1 MVTILIALVIAVV
14 VLVVVMAGLI
24 KAVWRVAEP
33 NEALVISGAGA
44 VGGEMSGKGDA
55 ETPSYKI
62 AVGKGAFVIPGL
74 QAVRK
79 LSLNARK
86 ADLAVETVTRQGVP
100 VQVRG
105 IVVYKV
111 GNTPREI
118 ANAASRFLGESEET
132 MASTVNELFSGHLRS
147 ILGGLTMEEII
158 RDRARMAAETRGSSA
173 EEMETLGLK
182 IDSLQIQEVDD
193 PTGYIQNLA
202 APHQAAV
209 ERDARIAAA
218 EANQAAT
225 EKEQAAAAAGAR
237 AIADSEI
244 AQSQV
249 KAQADTARA
258 EAEQAGPLAQA
269 QAQKQVVVEQT
280 EVAKLEAQ
288 RREMELQTETV
299 KPAEAAR
306 DARIASA
313 QAKARET
320 ELEAAANANRV
331 EIEAGANAKKVEIEA
346 TAEAGA
352 TEKIGRAKA
361 GAIEAMGH
369 AEAASTAAKLGA
381 EAEGIEK
388 RAAAL
393 EKNNEAVIAQTLAE
407 KAPELVRAA
416 AESFRGIDN
425 MIVLNG
431 AEGVTGMAGEVMKL
445 GLGVMPLVQQMLANG
460 KDDANGAARERSN
473 AQEKRPTKR
482 D

>member
-1 MVTILIALVIAVV
+1 MITLLIVIAIAAVAVVALVA
-14 VLVVVMAGLI
+14 ALI
-24 KAVWRVAEP
+24 KLTWRVAEP

-44 VGGEMSGKGDA
+44 VGGVLSGQGDA

-62 AVGKGAFVIPGL
+62 AVGKGALVIPGL
-74 QAVRK
+74 QTVRK
-79 LSLNARK
+79 LSLNAKK
-86 ADLAVETVTRQGVP
+86 ADLAVQTVTSQGVP
-100 VQVRG
+100 VSVRG
-105 IVVYKV
+105 VVIYKV

-118 ANAASRFLGESEET
+118 ANAASRFLGEDEQT

-158 RDRARMAAETRGSSA
+158 RDRARMSSETRSSSA

-193 PTGYIQNLA
+193 PSGYIQNLA

-218 EANQAAT
+218 EANRAAT
-225 EKEQAAAAAGAR
+225 EKEQAAAAAGAK

-244 AQSQV
+244 AQSHV
-249 KAQADTARA
+249 KAQADTARSQ
-258 EAEQAGPLAQA
+258 AEQAGPLAQA

-280 EVAKLEAQ
+280 EVAKLQAA

-299 KPAEAAR
+299 KPAEAER
-306 DARIASA
+306 DARIAA
-313 QAKARET
+313 AEAKAREV
-320 ELEAAANANRV
+320 ELDAGAQAKRV
-331 EIEAGANAKKVEIEA
+331 EIEAGANAKKVELEA
-346 TAEAGA
+346 TAQARA
-352 TEKIGRAKA
+352 TEQTGLAKA
-361 GAIEAMGH
+361 SATRATGE
-369 AEAASTAAKLGA
+369 AEAAATAAKLGA

-425 MIVLNG
+425 LTVFNG
-431 AEGVTGMAGEVMKL
+431 AEGMTGMAGEVMKL
-445 GLGVMPLVQQMLANG
+445 GLGVMPLVQQMLKNGNANG
-460 KDDANGAARERSN
+460 EKPKDE
-473 AQEKRPTKR
+473 
-482 D
+482 

>member
-1 MVTILIALVIAVV
+1 VITLLIVIAVAAIAAV
-14 VLVVVMAGLI
+14 ALVAGLI
-24 KAVWRVAEP
+24 KLTWRVAEP

-44 VGGEMSGKGDA
+44 VGGVLSGEGDA
-55 ETPSYKI
+55 DTPSYKI
-62 AVGKGAFVIPGL
+62 AVGKGALVIPGL
-74 QAVRK
+74 QTVRK
-79 LSLNARK
+79 LSLNAKK
-86 ADLAVETVTRQGVP
+86 ADLAVHTVTSQGVP
-100 VQVRG
+100 VSVRG
-105 IVVYKV
+105 VVIYKV

-118 ANAASRFLGESEET
+118 ANAASRFLGEDEQT

-158 RDRARMAAETRGSSA
+158 RDRARMSSETRSSSA

-193 PTGYIQNLA
+193 PSGYIQNLA

-218 EANQAAT
+218 EANRAAT
-225 EKEQAAAAAGAR
+225 EKEQAAAAAGAK

-249 KAQADTARA
+249 KAQADTARSQA
-258 EAEQAGPLAQA
+258 DQAGPLAQA
-269 QAQKQVVVEQT
+269 QAQKEVVVQQT
-280 EVAKLEAQ
+280 EVAKLQAA

-299 KPAEAAR
+299 KPAEAER
-306 DARIASA
+306 DARIAA
-313 QAKARET
+313 AEAKAREV
-320 ELEAAANANRV
+320 ELDAGAQAKRV
-331 EIEAGANAKKVEIEA
+331 EIEAGANAKKVELEA
-346 TAEAGA
+346 TAQARA
-352 TEKIGRAKA
+352 TEQTGLAKA
-361 GAIEAMGH
+361 AATRATGE
-369 AEAASTAAKLGA
+369 AEAAATAAKLGA

-425 MIVLNG
+425 LTVFNG
-431 AEGVTGMAGEVMKL
+431 AEGMTGMAGEVMKL
-445 GLGVMPLVQQMLANG
+445 GLGVMPLVQQMLKTGNANG
-460 KDDANGAARERSN
+460 
-473 AQEKRPTKR
+473 EKAKEA
-482 D
+482 

>member
-1 MVTILIALVIAVV
+1 VITLLIVIAIAAVAAVALVA
-14 VLVVVMAGLI
+14 ALI
-24 KAVWRVAEP
+24 KLTWRVAEP

-44 VGGEMSGKGDA
+44 VGGVLSGEGDA

-62 AVGKGAFVIPGL
+62 AVGKGALVIPGL
-74 QAVRK
+74 QTVRK
-79 LSLNARK
+79 LSLNAKK
-86 ADLAVETVTRQGVP
+86 ADLAVQTVTSQGVP
-100 VQVRG
+100 VSVRG
-105 IVVYKV
+105 VVIYKV

-118 ANAASRFLGESEET
+118 ANAASRFLGEDEQT

-158 RDRARMAAETRGSSA
+158 RDRARMSSETRSSSA

-193 PTGYIQNLA
+193 PSGYIQNLA

-225 EKEQAAAAAGAR
+225 EKEQAAAAAGAK

-244 AQSQV
+244 AQSHV
-249 KAQADTARA
+249 KAQADTARSQ
-258 EAEQAGPLAQA
+258 AEQAGPLAQA

-280 EVAKLEAQ
+280 EVAKLQAA

-299 KPAEAAR
+299 KPAEAER
-306 DARIASA
+306 DARIAA
-313 QAKARET
+313 AEAKAREV
-320 ELEAAANANRV
+320 ELDAGAQAKRV
-331 EIEAGANAKKVEIEA
+331 EIEAGANAKKVELEA
-346 TAEAGA
+346 TAQARA
-352 TEKIGRAKA
+352 TEQTGLAKA
-361 GAIEAMGH
+361 SATRATGE
-369 AEAASTAAKLGA
+369 AEAAATAAKLGA

-425 MIVLNG
+425 LTVFNG
-431 AEGVTGMAGEVMKL
+431 AEGMTGMAGEVMKL
-445 GLGVMPLVQQMLANG
+445 GLGEMPLVQQMLKNGNAN
-460 KDDANGAARERSN
+460 A
-473 AQEKRPTKR
+473 EKRKEE
-482 D
+482 

>member
-1 MVTILIALVIAVV
+1 VITVLIVVIIALVVAVG
-14 VLVVVMAGLI
+14 LVAGLI
-24 KAVWRVAEP
+24 KLTWRVAEP

-44 VGGEMSGKGDA
+44 VGGVLSGQGDA

-62 AVGKGAFVIPGL
+62 AVGKGALVLPGL

-79 LSLNARK
+79 LSLNAKK
-86 ADLAVETVTRQGVP
+86 ADLTVQTVTSQGVP
-100 VQVRG
+100 ISVRG
-105 IVVYKV
+105 VVVYKV

-118 ANAASRFLGESEET
+118 ANAASRFLGEDEQT

-158 RDRARMAAETRGSSA
+158 RDRARLSAETRSSSA

-193 PTGYIQNLA
+193 PSGYIQNLA

-218 EANQAAT
+218 EANRAAT
-225 EKEQAAAAAGAR
+225 EKEQAAAAAAAK
-237 AIADSEI
+237 AIADSEV

-249 KAQADTARA
+249 KAQADTARSQA
-258 EAEQAGPLAQA
+258 DQAGPLAQA

-280 EVAKLEAQ
+280 EVAKLQAA

-306 DARIASA
+306 DARIAA
-313 QAKARET
+313 AEAKAREV
-320 ELEAAANANRV
+320 ELDAGAQAKRV
-331 EIEAGANAKKVEIEA
+331 EIEAGANAKKVELEA
-346 TAEAGA
+346 TAQARA
-352 TEKIGRAKA
+352 TEQTGLAKA
-361 GAIEAMGH
+361 AATRATGE
-369 AEAASTAAKLGA
+369 AEAAATAAKLGA

-425 MIVLNG
+425 LIVLNG
-431 AEGVTGMAGEVMKL
+431 AEGMTGMAAEVMKL
-445 GLGVMPLVQQMLANG
+445 GLGVMPVVQELLKNG
-460 KDDANGAARERSN
+460 NGSVEKPADA
-473 AQEKRPTKR
+473 
-482 D
+482 

>member
-1 MVTILIALVIAVV
+1 VITLLIVIAIAAVAVVALVA
-14 VLVVVMAGLI
+14 ALI
-24 KAVWRVAEP
+24 KLTWRVAEP

-44 VGGEMSGKGDA
+44 VGGVLSGQGDA

-62 AVGKGAFVIPGL
+62 AVGKGALVIPGL
-74 QAVRK
+74 QTVRK
-79 LSLNARK
+79 LSLNAKK
-86 ADLAVETVTRQGVP
+86 ADLAVQTVTSQGVP
-100 VQVRG
+100 VSVRG
-105 IVVYKV
+105 VVIYKV

-118 ANAASRFLGESEET
+118 ANAASRFLGEDEQT

-158 RDRARMAAETRGSSA
+158 RDRARMSSETRSSSA

-193 PTGYIQNLA
+193 PSGYIQNLA

-218 EANQAAT
+218 EANRAAT
-225 EKEQAAAAAGAR
+225 EKEQAAAAAGAK

-244 AQSQV
+244 AQSHV
-249 KAQADTARA
+249 KAQADTARSQ
-258 EAEQAGPLAQA
+258 AEQAGPLAQA

-280 EVAKLEAQ
+280 EVAKLQAA

-299 KPAEAAR
+299 KPAEAER
-306 DARIASA
+306 DARIAA
-313 QAKARET
+313 AEAKAREV
-320 ELEAAANANRV
+320 ELDAGAQAKRV
-331 EIEAGANAKKVEIEA
+331 EIEAGANAKKVELEA
-346 TAEAGA
+346 TAQARA
-352 TEKIGRAKA
+352 TEQTGLAKA
-361 GAIEAMGH
+361 SATRATGE
-369 AEAASTAAKLGA
+369 AEAAATAAKLGA

-425 MIVLNG
+425 LTVFNG
-431 AEGVTGMAGEVMKL
+431 AEGMTGMAGEVMKL
-445 GLGVMPLVQQMLANG
+445 GLGVMPLVQQMLKNGNANG
-460 KDDANGAARERSN
+460 EKPKDE
-473 AQEKRPTKR
+473 
-482 D
+482 

>member
-1 MVTILIALVIAVV
+1 VITVLIVVVIALVVAVG
-14 VLVVVMAGLI
+14 LVAGLI
-24 KAVWRVAEP
+24 KLTWRVAEP

-44 VGGEMSGKGDA
+44 VGGVLSGQGDA

-62 AVGKGAFVIPGL
+62 AVGKGALVLPGL

-79 LSLNARK
+79 LSLNAKK
-86 ADLAVETVTRQGVP
+86 ADLTVQTVTSQGVP
-100 VQVRG
+100 ISVRG
-105 IVVYKV
+105 VVVYKV

-118 ANAASRFLGESEET
+118 ANAASRFLGEDEQT

-158 RDRARMAAETRGSSA
+158 RDRARLSAETRSSSA

-193 PTGYIQNLA
+193 PSGYIQNLA

-218 EANQAAT
+218 EANRAAT
-225 EKEQAAAAAGAR
+225 EKEQAAAAAAAK
-237 AIADSEI
+237 AIADSEV

-249 KAQADTARA
+249 KAQADTARSQA
-258 EAEQAGPLAQA
+258 DQAGPLAQA

-280 EVAKLEAQ
+280 EVAKLQAA

-306 DARIASA
+306 DARIAA
-313 QAKARET
+313 AEAKAREV
-320 ELEAAANANRV
+320 ELDAGAQAKRV
-331 EIEAGANAKKVEIEA
+331 EIEAGANAKKVELEA
-346 TAEAGA
+346 TAQARA
-352 TEKIGRAKA
+352 TEQTGLAKA
-361 GAIEAMGH
+361 AATRATGE
-369 AEAASTAAKLGA
+369 AEAAATAAKLGA

-425 MIVLNG
+425 LIVLNG
-431 AEGVTGMAGEVMKL
+431 AEGMTGMAAEVMKL
-445 GLGVMPLVQQMLANG
+445 GLGVMPVVQELLKNG
-460 KDDANGAARERSN
+460 NGSVEKPADA
-473 AQEKRPTKR
+473 
-482 D
+482 

>member
-1 MVTILIALVIAVV
+1 VITVLIVIVVAIVAAVGLV
-14 VLVVVMAGLI
+14 AGLI
-24 KAVWRVAEP
+24 KLTWRVAEP

-44 VGGEMSGKGDA
+44 VGGVMSGQGDA

-62 AVGKGAFVIPGL
+62 AVGKGALVLPGL
-74 QAVRK
+74 QTVRK
-79 LSLNARK
+79 LSLNAKK
-86 ADLAVETVTRQGVP
+86 ADLTVDSVTSQGVP
-100 VQVRG
+100 VSVRG
-105 IVVYKV
+105 VVVYKV

-158 RDRARMAAETRGSSA
+158 RDRARMSSETRSSSA

-193 PTGYIQNLA
+193 PSGYIQNLA

-225 EKEQAAAAAGAR
+225 EKEQAAAAAAAK
-237 AIADSEI
+237 AIADSEV
-244 AQSQV
+244 AQSHV
-249 KAQADTARA
+249 KAQADTARSQA
-258 EAEQAGPLAQA
+258 DQAGPLAQA

-280 EVAKLEAQ
+280 EVAKLQAA

-306 DARIASA
+306 DARIAGA
-313 QAKARET
+313 EAKAREV
-320 ELEAAANANRV
+320 ELDAIAQAKRV
-331 EIEAGANAKKVEIEA
+331 EIEATANAKKVEVEA
-346 TAEAGA
+346 NAQAHA
-352 TEKIGRAKA
+352 TERTGLASAAATRAT
-361 GAIEAMGH
+361 GE
-369 AEAASTAAKLGA
+369 AEAAATSAKLGA

-425 MIVLNG
+425 LVVLNG
-431 AEGVTGMAGEVMKL
+431 AEGMTGMAGEVMKL
-445 GLGVMPLVQQMLANG
+445 GLGVMPVVQQLLKNGNANG
-460 KDDANGAARERSN
+460 D
-473 AQEKRPTKR
+473 EKPKS

>member
-1 MVTILIALVIAVV
+1 VITLLIGIAVA
-14 VLVVVMAGLI
+14 VLVVVGLVALLI
-24 KAVWRVAEP
+24 KVMWRVAEP

-44 VGGEMSGKGDA
+44 VGGELSGQGDE

-62 AVGKGAFVIPGL
+62 AVGKGALVIPGL
-74 QAVRK
+74 QTVRK

-86 ADLAVETVTRQGVP
+86 ADLAVQTVTSQGVP

-105 IVVYKV
+105 VVVYKV

-118 ANAASRFLGESEET
+118 ANAASRFLGEDMQT

-158 RDRARMAAETRGSSA
+158 RDRARLSSETRASSA

-193 PTGYIQNLA
+193 PSGYIQNLA

-225 EKEQAAAAAGAR
+225 EKEQAAAAAAAR
-237 AIADSEI
+237 AVADSEI

-249 KAQADTARA
+249 KAQADTARSQ
-258 EAEQAGPLAQA
+258 AEQAGPLAQA

-280 EVAKLEAQ
+280 EVAKLQAA

-299 KPAEAAR
+299 KPAEADR
-306 DARIASA
+306 DARIAA
-313 QAKARET
+313 AEAKAREV
-320 ELEAAANANRV
+320 ELD
-331 EIEAGANAKKVEIEA
+331 AGANAKKVEIEA
-346 TAEAGA
+346 AANAKRVEIEATAEARA
-352 TEKIGRAKA
+352 TEATGRAKA
-361 GAIEAMGH
+361 AAIQATGE
-369 AEAASTAAKLGA
+369 AEAAATAAKLGA

-425 MIVLNG
+425 LTVLNG

-445 GLGVMPLVQQMLANG
+445 GLGVMPLVQSVLKNG
-460 KDDANGAARERSN
+460 NGSSPN
-473 AQEKRPTKR
+473 GEKPAE
-482 D
+482 

>member
-1 MVTILIALVIAVV
+1 MLTILAVVAIALVALVV
-14 VLVVVMAGLI
+14 VLTALVKLT
-24 KAVWRVAEP
+24 WRVAEP

-44 VGGEMSGKGDA
+44 VGGELSGQGDA
-55 ETPSYKI
+55 ETPTYKI
-62 AVGKGAFVIPGL
+62 AVGKGALVIPGL
-74 QAVRK
+74 QTVRK

-86 ADLAVETVTRQGVP
+86 ADLAVETVTSQGVP

-105 IVVYKV
+105 VVVYKV

-118 ANAASRFLGESEET
+118 ANAASRFLGEDEQT
-132 MASTVNELFSGHLRS
+132 MASTVHELFSGHLRS

-158 RDRARMAAETRGSSA
+158 RDRARLASETRGSSA

-218 EANQAAT
+218 EANRAAT
-225 EKEQAAAAAGAR
+225 EKEQAAAAAAAR
-237 AIADSEI
+237 AVAESAI

-249 KAQADTARA
+249 KAQSDTARA
-258 EAEQAGPLAQA
+258 EADQAGPLAQA
-269 QAQKQVVVEQT
+269 QAQKEVVVQQT
-280 EVAKLEAQ
+280 EVAKLQAA

-299 KPAEAAR
+299 KPAEAER

-313 QAKARET
+313 EAKARET
-320 ELEAAANANRV
+320 ELEAAANAKKV
-331 EIEAGANAKKVEIEA
+331 EIEAGANAKRVELEA

-352 TEKIGRAKA
+352 TERTGRAKA
-361 GAIEAMGH
+361 AAIQATGE

-416 AESFRGIDN
+416 AESFSGIEHLT
-425 MIVLNG
+425 VLNG
-431 AEGVTGMAGEVMKL
+431 AEGMSDLARETMKL
-445 GLGVMPLVQQMLANG
+445 GLGVMPVVQELLGNGNG
-460 KDDANGAARERSN
+460 KKRQPAEDDV
-473 AQEKRPTKR
+473 TKR
-482 D
+482 

>member
-1 MVTILIALVIAVV
+1 MITLLIVIAIAAVAAIALVA
-14 VLVVVMAGLI
+14 ALI
-24 KAVWRVAEP
+24 KLTWRVAEP

-44 VGGEMSGKGDA
+44 VGGVLSGQGDA

-62 AVGKGAFVIPGL
+62 AVGKGALVIPGL
-74 QAVRK
+74 QTVRK
-79 LSLNARK
+79 LSLNAKK
-86 ADLAVETVTRQGVP
+86 ADLAVQTVTSQGVP
-100 VQVRG
+100 VSVRG
-105 IVVYKV
+105 VVIYKV

-118 ANAASRFLGESEET
+118 ANAASRFLGEDEQT

-158 RDRARMAAETRGSSA
+158 RDRARMSSETRSSSA

-193 PTGYIQNLA
+193 PSGYIQNLA

-218 EANQAAT
+218 EANRAAT
-225 EKEQAAAAAGAR
+225 EKEQAAAAAGAK

-244 AQSQV
+244 AQSHV
-249 KAQADTARA
+249 KAQADTARSQ
-258 EAEQAGPLAQA
+258 AEQAGPLAQA

-280 EVAKLEAQ
+280 EVAKLQAA

-299 KPAEAAR
+299 KPAEAER
-306 DARIASA
+306 DARIAA
-313 QAKARET
+313 AEAKAREV
-320 ELEAAANANRV
+320 ELDAGAQAKRV
-331 EIEAGANAKKVEIEA
+331 EIEAGANAKKVELEA
-346 TAEAGA
+346 TAQARA
-352 TEKIGRAKA
+352 TEQTGLAKA
-361 GAIEAMGH
+361 SATRATGE
-369 AEAASTAAKLGA
+369 AEAAATAAKLGA

-425 MIVLNG
+425 LTVFNG
-431 AEGVTGMAGEVMKL
+431 AEGMTGMAGEVMKL
-445 GLGVMPLVQQMLANG
+445 GLGVMPLVQQMLKNGNANG
-460 KDDANGAARERSN
+460 EKPKDE
-473 AQEKRPTKR
+473 
-482 D
+482 

>member
-1 MVTILIALVIAVV
+1 VITILIVIVVAVV
-14 VLVVVMAGLI
+14 VAVGLVAGLI
-24 KAVWRVAEP
+24 KLTWRVAEP

-44 VGGEMSGKGDA
+44 VGGVMSGQGDA

-62 AVGKGAFVIPGL
+62 AVGKGALVLPGL
-74 QAVRK
+74 QTVRK
-79 LSLNARK
+79 LSLNAKK
-86 ADLAVETVTRQGVP
+86 ADLTVQSVTSQGVP
-100 VQVRG
+100 VSVRG
-105 IVVYKV
+105 VVVYKV

-158 RDRARMAAETRGSSA
+158 RDRARMSSETRSSSA

-193 PTGYIQNLA
+193 PSGYIQNLA

-218 EANQAAT
+218 EANRAAT
-225 EKEQAAAAAGAR
+225 EKEQAAAAAA
-237 AIADSEI
+237 AKAVADSEV
-244 AQSQV
+244 AQSHV
-249 KAQADTARA
+249 KAQADTARSQA
-258 EAEQAGPLAQA
+258 DQAGPLAQA
-269 QAQKQVVVEQT
+269 QAQKQVVIEQT
-280 EVAKLEAQ
+280 EVAKLEAA

-306 DARIASA
+306 DARIAGA
-313 QAKARET
+313 EAKAREV
-320 ELEAAANANRV
+320 ELDAGAQAKRV
-331 EIEAGANAKKVEIEA
+331 EIEATANAKKVELEA
-346 TAEAGA
+346 NAQSHA
-352 TEKIGRAKA
+352 TERTGLAKA
-361 GAIEAMGH
+361 AATRATGE
-369 AEAASTAAKLGA
+369 AEAAATAAKLGA

-425 MIVLNG
+425 LVVLNG
-431 AEGVTGMAGEVMKL
+431 AEGMTGMAGEVMKL
-445 GLGVMPLVQQMLANG
+445 GLGVMPVVQQLLKNG
-460 KDDANGAARERSN
+460 NGN
-473 AQEKRPTKR
+473 GEKPKET
-482 D
+482 

>member
-1 MVTILIALVIAVV
+1 VITVLIVVVVALVAAVG
-14 VLVVVMAGLI
+14 LFAGLI
-24 KAVWRVAEP
+24 KLTWRVAEP

-44 VGGEMSGKGDA
+44 VGGVMSGQGDA

-62 AVGKGAFVIPGL
+62 AVGKGALVLPGL
-74 QAVRK
+74 QTVRK
-79 LSLNARK
+79 LSLNAKK
-86 ADLAVETVTRQGVP
+86 ADLTVQSVTSQGVP
-100 VQVRG
+100 VSVRG
-105 IVVYKV
+105 VVVYKV

-158 RDRARMAAETRGSSA
+158 RDRARMSSETRSSSA

-193 PTGYIQNLA
+193 PSGYIQNLA

-218 EANQAAT
+218 EANRAAT
-225 EKEQAAAAAGAR
+225 EKEQAAAAAA
-237 AIADSEI
+237 AKAVADSEV
-244 AQSQV
+244 AQSHV
-249 KAQADTARA
+249 KAQADTARSQA
-258 EAEQAGPLAQA
+258 DQAGPLAQA

-280 EVAKLEAQ
+280 EVAKLQAA

-306 DARIASA
+306 DARIAGA
-313 QAKARET
+313 EAKAREV
-320 ELEAAANANRV
+320 ELDAVAQ
-331 EIEAGANAKKVEIEA
+331 AKRVEIEA
-346 TAEAGA
+346 TANAKRVEVEANAQAHA
-352 TEKIGRAKA
+352 TERTGLATAAATRAT
-361 GAIEAMGH
+361 GE
-369 AEAASTAAKLGA
+369 AEAAATSAKLGA

-425 MIVLNG
+425 LVVLNG
-431 AEGVTGMAGEVMKL
+431 AEGITGMAGEVMKL
-445 GLGVMPLVQQMLANG
+445 GLGVMPVVQQLLKNG
-460 KDDANGAARERSN
+460 NGNGDGDAKPKS
-473 AQEKRPTKR
+473 

>member
-1 MVTILIALVIAVV
+1 MTTILIVLAAG
-14 VLVVVMAGLI
+14 VLVAVALLFVVI
-24 KAVWRVAEP
+24 KAMWRVAEP
-33 NEALVISGAGA
+33 NEAMVISGAGA
-44 VGGEMSGKGDA
+44 MGGELSGMGDA
-55 ETPSYKI
+55 ETPTYKI
-62 AVGKGAFVIPGL
+62 AVGKGALVIPGL

-86 ADLAVETVTRQGVP
+86 ADLAVATVTSQGVP

-105 IVVYKV
+105 VVVYKV

-118 ANAASRFLGESEET
+118 ANAASRFLGEDDQT
-132 MASTVNELFSGHLRS
+132 MASTVDQVFSGHLRS

-158 RDRARMAAETRGSSA
+158 RDRARLAAETRSSSA

-193 PTGYIQNLA
+193 PSGYIQNLA

-218 EANQAAT
+218 EANRAAT
-225 EKEQAAAAAGAR
+225 EKEQAAAAAA
-237 AIADSEI
+237 AKAVADSEI

-258 EAEQAGPLAQA
+258 QAQQAGPLAQA

-280 EVAKLEAQ
+280 EVAKFEAA

-299 KPAEAAR
+299 KPAEAQR
-306 DARIASA
+306 DARIAA
-313 QAKARET
+313 AEAKARET
-320 ELEAAANANRV
+320 ELEAAATAKKV

-346 TAEAGA
+346 AAQAGA
-352 TEKIGRAKA
+352 TERTGLATAAATRAT
-361 GAIEAMGH
+361 GE
-369 AEAASTAAKLGA
+369 AEAAATLAKLSA
-381 EAEGIEK
+381 EASGIEK

-425 MIVLNG
+425 LTVLNG
-431 AEGVTGMAGEVMKL
+431 AEGMSGMAGEVMKL
-445 GLGVMPLVQQMLANG
+445 GLGVMPLVQQMLGTGNG
-460 KDDANGAARERSN
+460 EREPSSGGTARK
-473 AQEKRPTKR
+473 QKPTT
-482 D
+482 

>member
-1 MVTILIALVIAVV
+1 MITLLIVIAIAAVAAIALVA
-14 VLVVVMAGLI
+14 ALI
-24 KAVWRVAEP
+24 KLTWRVAEP

-44 VGGEMSGKGDA
+44 VGGVLSGQGDA

-62 AVGKGAFVIPGL
+62 AVGKGALVIPGL
-74 QAVRK
+74 QTVRK
-79 LSLNARK
+79 LSLNAKK
-86 ADLAVETVTRQGVP
+86 ADLAVQTVTSQGVP
-100 VQVRG
+100 VSVRG
-105 IVVYKV
+105 VVIYKV

-118 ANAASRFLGESEET
+118 ANAASRFLGEDEQT

-158 RDRARMAAETRGSSA
+158 RDRARMSSETRSSSA

-193 PTGYIQNLA
+193 PSGYIQNLA
-202 APHQAAV
+202 APHQAAI

-218 EANQAAT
+218 EANRAAT
-225 EKEQAAAAAGAR
+225 EKEQAAAAAGAK

-244 AQSQV
+244 AQSHV
-249 KAQADTARA
+249 KAQADTARSQ
-258 EAEQAGPLAQA
+258 AEQAGPLAQA

-280 EVAKLEAQ
+280 EVAKLQAA

-299 KPAEAAR
+299 KPAEAER
-306 DARIASA
+306 DARIAA
-313 QAKARET
+313 AEAKAREV
-320 ELEAAANANRV
+320 ELDAGAQAKRV
-331 EIEAGANAKKVEIEA
+331 EIEAGANAKKVELEA
-346 TAEAGA
+346 TAQARA
-352 TEKIGRAKA
+352 TEQTGLAKA
-361 GAIEAMGH
+361 SATRATGE
-369 AEAASTAAKLGA
+369 AEAAATAAKLGA

-425 MIVLNG
+425 LTVFNG
-431 AEGVTGMAGEVMKL
+431 AEGMTGMAGEVMKL
-445 GLGVMPLVQQMLANG
+445 GLGVMPLVQQMLKNGNANG
-460 KDDANGAARERSN
+460 EKPKDE
-473 AQEKRPTKR
+473 
-482 D
+482 

>member
-1 MVTILIALVIAVV
+1 VITVLIVVVVALVAAVG
-14 VLVVVMAGLI
+14 LFAGLI
-24 KAVWRVAEP
+24 KLTWRVAEP

-44 VGGEMSGKGDA
+44 VGGVMSGQGDA

-62 AVGKGAFVIPGL
+62 AVGKGALVLPGL
-74 QAVRK
+74 QTVRK
-79 LSLNARK
+79 LSLNAKK
-86 ADLAVETVTRQGVP
+86 ADLTVQSVTSQGVP
-100 VQVRG
+100 VSVRG
-105 IVVYKV
+105 VVVYKV

-158 RDRARMAAETRGSSA
+158 RDRARMSSETRSSSA

-193 PTGYIQNLA
+193 PSGYIQNLA

-218 EANQAAT
+218 EANRAAT
-225 EKEQAAAAAGAR
+225 EKEQAAAAAA
-237 AIADSEI
+237 AKAVADSEV
-244 AQSQV
+244 AQSHV
-249 KAQADTARA
+249 KAQADTARSQA
-258 EAEQAGPLAQA
+258 DQAGPLAQA

-280 EVAKLEAQ
+280 EVAKLQAA

-306 DARIASA
+306 DARIAGA
-313 QAKARET
+313 EAKAREV
-320 ELEAAANANRV
+320 ELDAVAQ
-331 EIEAGANAKKVEIEA
+331 AKRVEIEA
-346 TAEAGA
+346 TANAKRVEVEANAQAHA
-352 TEKIGRAKA
+352 TERTGLATAAATRAT
-361 GAIEAMGH
+361 GE
-369 AEAASTAAKLGA
+369 AEAAATSAKLGA

-425 MIVLNG
+425 LVVLNG
-431 AEGVTGMAGEVMKL
+431 AEGITGMAGEVMKL
-445 GLGVMPLVQQMLANG
+445 GLGVMPVVQQLLKNG
-460 KDDANGAARERSN
+460 NGNGDGDAKPKSE
-473 AQEKRPTKR
+473 
-482 D
+482 

>member
-1 MVTILIALVIAVV
+1 VITVLIVVVVAVV
-14 VLVVVMAGLI
+14 VAVGLVAGLI
-24 KAVWRVAEP
+24 KLTWRVAEP

-44 VGGEMSGKGDA
+44 VGGVLSGQGDA

-62 AVGKGAFVIPGL
+62 AVGKGALVLPGL

-79 LSLNARK
+79 LSLNAKK
-86 ADLAVETVTRQGVP
+86 ADLTVQTVTSQGVP
-100 VQVRG
+100 VNVRG
-105 IVVYKV
+105 VVVYKV

-118 ANAASRFLGESEET
+118 ANAASRFLGEDEQT

-158 RDRARMAAETRGSSA
+158 RDRARLSTETRSSSA

-193 PTGYIQNLA
+193 PSGYIQNLA

-218 EANQAAT
+218 EANRAAT
-225 EKEQAAAAAGAR
+225 EKEQAAAAAA
-237 AIADSEI
+237 AKAVADSEI

-249 KAQADTARA
+249 KAQADTARSQA
-258 EAEQAGPLAQA
+258 DQAGPLAQA

-280 EVAKLEAQ
+280 EVAKLQAA

-299 KPAEAAR
+299 KPAEADR
-306 DARIASA
+306 DARIAA
-313 QAKARET
+313 AEAKAREV
-320 ELEAAANANRV
+320 ELDAGAQAKRV
-331 EIEAGANAKKVEIEA
+331 EIEAGANAKKVEVEA
-346 TAEAGA
+346 TAQARA
-352 TEKIGRAKA
+352 TEQTGLAKA
-361 GAIEAMGH
+361 AATRATGE
-369 AEAASTAAKLGA
+369 AEAAATAAKLGA
-381 EAEGIEK
+381 EAAGIEK

-425 MIVLNG
+425 LIVLNG
-431 AEGVTGMAGEVMKL
+431 AEGITGISGEVMKL
-445 GLGVMPLVQQMLANG
+445 GLGVMPLVQQVLRGNG
-460 KDDANGAARERSN
+460 KPDK
-473 AQEKRPTKR
+473 EKKVSDT
-482 D
+482 

>member
-1 MVTILIALVIAVV
+1 VITLLIVIAIAAVAVVALVA
-14 VLVVVMAGLI
+14 ALI
-24 KAVWRVAEP
+24 KLTWRVAEP

-44 VGGEMSGKGDA
+44 VGGVLSGQGDA

-62 AVGKGAFVIPGL
+62 AVGKGALVIPGL
-74 QAVRK
+74 QTVRK
-79 LSLNARK
+79 LSLNAKK
-86 ADLAVETVTRQGVP
+86 ADLAVQTVTSQGVP
-100 VQVRG
+100 VSVRG
-105 IVVYKV
+105 VVIYKV

-118 ANAASRFLGESEET
+118 ANAASRFLGEDEQT

-158 RDRARMAAETRGSSA
+158 RDRARMSSETRSSSA

-193 PTGYIQNLA
+193 PSGYIQNLA

-218 EANQAAT
+218 EANRAAT
-225 EKEQAAAAAGAR
+225 EKEQAAAAAGAK

-244 AQSQV
+244 AQSHV
-249 KAQADTARA
+249 KAQADTARSQ
-258 EAEQAGPLAQA
+258 AEQAGPLAQA

-280 EVAKLEAQ
+280 EVAKLQAA

-299 KPAEAAR
+299 KPAEAER
-306 DARIASA
+306 DARIAA
-313 QAKARET
+313 AEAKAREV
-320 ELEAAANANRV
+320 ELDAGAQAKRV
-331 EIEAGANAKKVEIEA
+331 EIEAGANAKKVELEA
-346 TAEAGA
+346 TAQARA
-352 TEKIGRAKA
+352 TEQTGLAKA
-361 GAIEAMGH
+361 SATRATGE
-369 AEAASTAAKLGA
+369 AEAAATAAKLGA

-416 AESFRGIDN
+416 AESFRCIDN
-425 MIVLNG
+425 LTVFNG
-431 AEGVTGMAGEVMKL
+431 AEGMTGMAGEVMKL
-445 GLGVMPLVQQMLANG
+445 GLGVMPLVQQMLKNGNANG
-460 KDDANGAARERSN
+460 EKPKDE
-473 AQEKRPTKR
+473 
-482 D
+482 

>member
-1 MVTILIALVIAVV
+1 MITLLIVIAIAAVAVVALVA
-14 VLVVVMAGLI
+14 ALI
-24 KAVWRVAEP
+24 KLTWRVAEP

-44 VGGEMSGKGDA
+44 VGGVLSGQGDA

-62 AVGKGAFVIPGL
+62 AVGKGALVIPGL
-74 QAVRK
+74 QTVRK
-79 LSLNARK
+79 LSLNAKK
-86 ADLAVETVTRQGVP
+86 ADLAVQTVTSQGVP
-100 VQVRG
+100 VSVRG
-105 IVVYKV
+105 VVIYKV

-118 ANAASRFLGESEET
+118 ANAASRFLGEDEQT

-158 RDRARMAAETRGSSA
+158 RDRARMSSETRSSSA

-193 PTGYIQNLA
+193 PSGYIQNLA

-218 EANQAAT
+218 EANRAAT
-225 EKEQAAAAAGAR
+225 EKEQAAAAAGAK

-244 AQSQV
+244 AQSHV
-249 KAQADTARA
+249 KAQADTARSQ
-258 EAEQAGPLAQA
+258 AEQAGPLAQA

-280 EVAKLEAQ
+280 EVAKLQAA

-299 KPAEAAR
+299 KPAEAER
-306 DARIASA
+306 DARIAA
-313 QAKARET
+313 AEAKAREV
-320 ELEAAANANRV
+320 ELDAGAQAKRV
-331 EIEAGANAKKVEIEA
+331 EIEAGANAKKVELEA
-346 TAEAGA
+346 TAQARA
-352 TEKIGRAKA
+352 TEQTGLAKA
-361 GAIEAMGH
+361 SATRATGE
-369 AEAASTAAKLGA
+369 AEAAATAAKLGA

-425 MIVLNG
+425 LTVFNG
-431 AEGVTGMAGEVMKL
+431 AEGMTGMAGEVMKL
-445 GLGVMPLVQQMLANG
+445 GLGVMPLVQQMLKNG
-460 KDDANGAARERSN
+460 NVNGEKPKDE
-473 AQEKRPTKR
+473 
-482 D
+482 

>member
-1 MVTILIALVIAVV
+1 VITTLIVIVVAVAVAVGLV
-14 VLVVVMAGLI
+14 AGLI
-24 KAVWRVAEP
+24 KLTWRVAEP

-44 VGGEMSGKGDA
+44 VGGVMSGQGDA

-62 AVGKGAFVIPGL
+62 AVGKGALVLPGL
-74 QAVRK
+74 QTVRK
-79 LSLNARK
+79 LSLNAKK
-86 ADLAVETVTRQGVP
+86 ADLTVQSVTSQGVP
-100 VQVRG
+100 VSVRG
-105 IVVYKV
+105 VVVYKV

-158 RDRARMAAETRGSSA
+158 RDRARMSSETRSSSA

-193 PTGYIQNLA
+193 PSGYIQNLA

-218 EANQAAT
+218 EANRAAT
-225 EKEQAAAAAGAR
+225 EKEQAAAAAA
-237 AIADSEI
+237 AKAVADSEV
-244 AQSQV
+244 AQSHV
-249 KAQADTARA
+249 KAQADTARSQA
-258 EAEQAGPLAQA
+258 DQAGPLAQA

-280 EVAKLEAQ
+280 EVAKLEAA

-306 DARIASA
+306 DARIAGA
-313 QAKARET
+313 EAKAREV
-320 ELEAAANANRV
+320 ELDAAAQAKRV
-331 EIEAGANAKKVEIEA
+331 EIEATANAKKVELEANAQAHATERTGLA
-346 TAEAGA
+346 TAAA
-352 TEKIGRAKA
+352 TRAT
-361 GAIEAMGH
+361 GE
-369 AEAASTAAKLGA
+369 AEAAATAAKLGA

-425 MIVLNG
+425 LVVLNG
-431 AEGVTGMAGEVMKL
+431 AEGMTGMASEVMKL
-445 GLGVMPLVQQMLANG
+445 GLGVMPVVQQLLKNG
-460 KDDANGAARERSN
+460 NGTG
-473 AQEKRPTKR
+473 EKPKET
-482 D
+482 

>member
-1 MVTILIALVIAVV
+1 VITLLVALAVA
-14 VLVVVMAGLI
+14 VLVVVALVAVLI
-24 KAVWRVAEP
+24 KAMWRVAEP

-44 VGGEMSGKGDA
+44 VGGELSGQGDS
-55 ETPSYKI
+55 ETPTYKI
-62 AVGKGAFVIPGL
+62 AVGKGALVIPGL
-74 QAVRK
+74 QTVRK

-86 ADLAVETVTRQGVP
+86 ADLAVQTVTSQGVP

-105 IVVYKV
+105 VVVYKV

-118 ANAASRFLGESEET
+118 ANAASRFLGEDTAT
-132 MASTVNELFSGHLRS
+132 MESTVNELFSGHLRS

-158 RDRARMAAETRGSSA
+158 RDRARLSAETRASSA

-218 EANQAAT
+218 EANRAAT
-225 EKEQAAAAAGAR
+225 EKEQAAAAAAAR
-237 AIADSEI
+237 AVADSEI

-249 KAQADTARA
+249 KAQADTARSQ
-258 EAEQAGPLAQA
+258 AEQAGPLAQA
-269 QAQKQVVVEQT
+269 QAQKQVVIEQT
-280 EVAKLEAQ
+280 EVAKLEAA

-299 KPAEAAR
+299 KPAEAER
-306 DARIASA
+306 DARIAA
-313 QAKARET
+313 AEAKAREV
-320 ELEAAANANRV
+320 ELEAAANAKKV
-331 EIEAGANAKKVEIEA
+331 EIEAGANAKRVEVEA
-346 TAEAGA
+346 TAEARA
-352 TEKIGRAKA
+352 TETTGRAKA
-361 GAIEAMGH
+361 AAIQATGE
-369 AEAASTAAKLGA
+369 AEAAATAAKLGA

-407 KAPELVRAA
+407 QAPELVRAA

-425 MIVLNG
+425 LTVLNG
-431 AEGVTGMAGEVMKL
+431 AEGMTGMAGEVMKL
-445 GLGVMPLVQQMLANG
+445 GLGVMPLVQQVLKNGNGGSANG
-460 KDDANGAARERSN
+460 
-473 AQEKRPTKR
+473 EKPGGE
-482 D
+482 

>member
-1 MVTILIALVIAVV
+1 VVI
-14 VLVVVMAGLI
+14 
-24 KAVWRVAEP
+24 
-33 NEALVISGAGA
+33 
-44 VGGEMSGKGDA
+44 
-55 ETPSYKI
+55 
-62 AVGKGAFVIPGL
+62 
-74 QAVRK
+74 
-79 LSLNARK
+79 
-86 ADLAVETVTRQGVP
+86 
-100 VQVRG
+100 
-105 IVVYKV
+105 YKV

-118 ANAASRFLGESEET
+118 ANAASRFLGEDEQT

-158 RDRARMAAETRGSSA
+158 RDRARMSSETRSSSA

-193 PTGYIQNLA
+193 PSGYIQNLA

-225 EKEQAAAAAGAR
+225 EKEQAAAAAGAK

-244 AQSQV
+244 AQSHV
-249 KAQADTARA
+249 KAQADTARSQ
-258 EAEQAGPLAQA
+258 AEQAGPLAQA

-280 EVAKLEAQ
+280 EVAKLQAA

-299 KPAEAAR
+299 KPAEAER
-306 DARIASA
+306 DARIAA
-313 QAKARET
+313 AEAKAREV
-320 ELEAAANANRV
+320 ELDAGAQAKRV
-331 EIEAGANAKKVEIEA
+331 EIEAGANAKKVELEA
-346 TAEAGA
+346 TAQARA
-352 TEKIGRAKA
+352 TEQTGLAKA
-361 GAIEAMGH
+361 SATRATGE
-369 AEAASTAAKLGA
+369 AEAAATAAKLGA

-425 MIVLNG
+425 LTVFNG
-431 AEGVTGMAGEVMKL
+431 AEGMTGMAGEVMKL
-445 GLGVMPLVQQMLANG
+445 GLGVMPLVQQMLKNGNANG
-460 KDDANGAARERSN
+460 EKPKDE
-473 AQEKRPTKR
+473 
-482 D
+482 

>member
-1 MVTILIALVIAVV
+1 VITLLIVIAIAAVAAVALVA
-14 VLVVVMAGLI
+14 ALI
-24 KAVWRVAEP
+24 KLTWRVAEP

-44 VGGEMSGKGDA
+44 VGGVLSGQGDA

-62 AVGKGAFVIPGL
+62 AVGKGALVIPGL
-74 QAVRK
+74 QTVRK
-79 LSLNARK
+79 LSLNAKK
-86 ADLAVETVTRQGVP
+86 ADLAVQTVTSQGVP
-100 VQVRG
+100 VSVRG
-105 IVVYKV
+105 VVIYKV

-118 ANAASRFLGESEET
+118 ANAASRFLGEDEQT

-158 RDRARMAAETRGSSA
+158 RDRARMSSETRSSSA

-193 PTGYIQNLA
+193 PSGYIQNLA

-218 EANQAAT
+218 EANRAAT
-225 EKEQAAAAAGAR
+225 EKEQAAAAAGAK

-244 AQSQV
+244 AQSHV
-249 KAQADTARA
+249 KAQADTARSQ
-258 EAEQAGPLAQA
+258 AEQAGPLAQA

-280 EVAKLEAQ
+280 EVAKLQAA

-299 KPAEAAR
+299 KPAEAER
-306 DARIASA
+306 DARIAA
-313 QAKARET
+313 AEAKAREV
-320 ELEAAANANRV
+320 ELDAGAQAKRV
-331 EIEAGANAKKVEIEA
+331 EIEAGANAKKVELEA
-346 TAEAGA
+346 TAQARA
-352 TEKIGRAKA
+352 TEQTGLAKA
-361 GAIEAMGH
+361 SATRATGE
-369 AEAASTAAKLGA
+369 AEAAATAAKLGA

-425 MIVLNG
+425 LTVFNG
-431 AEGVTGMAGEVMKL
+431 AEGMTGMAGEVMKL
-445 GLGVMPLVQQMLANG
+445 GLGVMPLVQQMLKNGNANG
-460 KDDANGAARERSN
+460 EKPKDE
-473 AQEKRPTKR
+473 
-482 D
+482 

>member
-1 MVTILIALVIAVV
+1 VINILIVVAVAAVV
-14 VLVVVMAGLI
+14 AVAIVAGLI
-24 KAVWRVAEP
+24 KLTWRVAEP

-44 VGGEMSGKGDA
+44 VGGVMSGQGDA

-62 AVGKGAFVIPGL
+62 AVGKGALVLPGL
-74 QAVRK
+74 QTVRK
-79 LSLNARK
+79 LSLNAKK
-86 ADLAVETVTRQGVP
+86 ADLTVQSVTSQGVP
-100 VQVRG
+100 VSVRG
-105 IVVYKV
+105 VVVYKV

-158 RDRARMAAETRGSSA
+158 RDRARMSSETRSSSA

-193 PTGYIQNLA
+193 PSGYIQNLA

-218 EANQAAT
+218 EANRAAT
-225 EKEQAAAAAGAR
+225 EKEQAAAAAA
-237 AIADSEI
+237 AKAVADSEV
-244 AQSQV
+244 AQSHV
-249 KAQADTARA
+249 KAQADTARSQ
-258 EAEQAGPLAQA
+258 AEQAGPLAQA

-280 EVAKLEAQ
+280 EVAKLQAA

-306 DARIASA
+306 DARIAA
-313 QAKARET
+313 AEAKAREV
-320 ELEAAANANRV
+320 ELDAGAQAKRV
-331 EIEAGANAKKVEIEA
+331 EIEASANAKKVEVEA
-346 TAEAGA
+346 TAQAHA
-352 TEKIGRAKA
+352 TEMTGLARASA
-361 GAIEAMGH
+361 TRATGE
-369 AEAASTAAKLGA
+369 AEAAATAAKLGA
-381 EAEGIEK
+381 EAQGIEK

-407 KAPELVRAA
+407 NAPELVRAA

-425 MIVLNG
+425 LIVLNG
-431 AEGVTGMAGEVMKL
+431 AEGMTGMAGEVMKL
-445 GLGVMPLVQQMLANG
+445 GLGVMPLVQQLLKNG
-460 KDDANGAARERSN
+460 NGDG
-473 AQEKRPTKR
+473 EKPKG
-482 D
+482 

>member
-1 MVTILIALVIAVV
+1 MISVLITIAVAV
-14 VLVVVMAGLI
+14 VLVAAVIAAMI
-24 KAVWRVAEP
+24 KTMWRVAEP

-44 VGGEMSGKGDA
+44 VGGEISGEGDA

-62 AVGKGAFVIPGL
+62 AVGKGALVIPGL
-74 QAVRK
+74 QTVRK

-86 ADLAVETVTRQGVP
+86 ADLTVDTVTSQGVP
-100 VQVRG
+100 VNVRG
-105 IVVYKV
+105 VVVYKV

-118 ANAASRFLGESEET
+118 ANAASRFLGEDEAT

-158 RDRARMAAETRGSSA
+158 RDRARLSQETRGSSA

-193 PTGYIQNLA
+193 PSGYISNLA

-218 EANQAAT
+218 EANRAAT
-225 EKEQAAAAAGAR
+225 EKEQAAAAAA
-237 AIADSEI
+237 AKAVADSQI

-249 KAQADTARA
+249 KAQADTASA
-258 EAEQAGPLAQA
+258 QAQQAGPLAQA

-280 EVAKLEAQ
+280 EVAKLEAA

-299 KPAEAAR
+299 KPAEAQR
-306 DARIASA
+306 DARIAA
-313 QAKARET
+313 AEAKAREV
-320 ELEAAANANRV
+320 ELDAAANAKR
-331 EIEAGANAKKVEIEA
+331 VEIEA
-346 TAEAGA
+346 TANAKRVEVEAGA
-352 TEKIGRAKA
+352 QASATERTGLAKA
-361 GAIEAMGH
+361 AATRATGE
-369 AEAASTAAKLGA
+369 AEAAATAAKLTA

-393 EKNNEAVIAQTLAE
+393 ERNNEAVIAQTLAE

-425 MIVLNG
+425 LTVLNG

-445 GLGVMPLVQQMLANG
+445 GLGVMPLVQQAIKGKGNG
-460 KDDANGAARERSN
+460 NGSSGGPPEHAGE
-473 AQEKRPTKR
+473 
-482 D
+482 

>member
-1 MVTILIALVIAVV
+1 VITVLIVVVVAVV
-14 VLVVVMAGLI
+14 AAVGLVAGLI
-24 KAVWRVAEP
+24 KLTWRVAEP

-44 VGGEMSGKGDA
+44 VGGVMSGQGDA

-62 AVGKGAFVIPGL
+62 AVGKGALVLPGL
-74 QAVRK
+74 QTVRK
-79 LSLNARK
+79 LSLNAKK
-86 ADLAVETVTRQGVP
+86 ADLTVQSVTSQGVP
-100 VQVRG
+100 VSVRG
-105 IVVYKV
+105 VVVYKV

-158 RDRARMAAETRGSSA
+158 RDRARMSSETRSSSA

-193 PTGYIQNLA
+193 PSGYIQNLA

-218 EANQAAT
+218 EANRAAT
-225 EKEQAAAAAGAR
+225 EKEQAAAAAA
-237 AIADSEI
+237 AKAVADSEV
-244 AQSQV
+244 AQSHV
-249 KAQADTARA
+249 KAQADTARSQA
-258 EAEQAGPLAQA
+258 DQAGPLAQA

-280 EVAKLEAQ
+280 EVAKLQAA

-306 DARIASA
+306 DARIAGA
-313 QAKARET
+313 EAKAREV
-320 ELEAAANANRV
+320 ELDAIAQAKRV
-331 EIEAGANAKKVEIEA
+331 EIEATANAKKVEVEANAQAHATERTGLA
-346 TAEAGA
+346 TAAA
-352 TEKIGRAKA
+352 TRAT
-361 GAIEAMGH
+361 GE
-369 AEAASTAAKLGA
+369 AEAAATSAKLGA

-425 MIVLNG
+425 LVVLNG
-431 AEGVTGMAGEVMKL
+431 AEGMTGMAGEVMKL
-445 GLGVMPLVQQMLANG
+445 GLGVMPVVQQLLKNG
-460 KDDANGAARERSN
+460 NGNGTSDAKPKSDEV
-473 AQEKRPTKR
+473 
-482 D
+482 

>member
-1 MVTILIALVIAVV
+1 VITILIVIAVAV
-14 VLVVVMAGLI
+14 VLAVGLVAGLI
-24 KAVWRVAEP
+24 KLTWRVAEP

-44 VGGEMSGKGDA
+44 VGGVLSGQGDA

-62 AVGKGAFVIPGL
+62 AVGKGALVLPGL

-79 LSLNARK
+79 LSLNAKK
-86 ADLAVETVTRQGVP
+86 ADLTVQTVTSQGVP
-100 VQVRG
+100 ISVRG
-105 IVVYKV
+105 VVVYKV

-118 ANAASRFLGESEET
+118 ANAASRFLGEDEQT

-158 RDRARMAAETRGSSA
+158 RDRARLSAETRSSSA

-193 PTGYIQNLA
+193 PSGYIQNLA

-218 EANQAAT
+218 EANRAAT
-225 EKEQAAAAAGAR
+225 EKEQAAAAAA
-237 AIADSEI
+237 AKAVADSEV

-249 KAQADTARA
+249 KAQADTARSQA
-258 EAEQAGPLAQA
+258 DQAGPLAQA

-280 EVAKLEAQ
+280 EVAKLEAA

-306 DARIASA
+306 DARIAA
-313 QAKARET
+313 AEAKAREV
-320 ELEAAANANRV
+320 ELDAGAQAKRV
-331 EIEAGANAKKVEIEA
+331 EIEAGANAKKVEVEA
-346 TAEAGA
+346 TAQARA
-352 TEKIGRAKA
+352 TEQTGLAKA
-361 GAIEAMGH
+361 AATRATGE
-369 AEAASTAAKLGA
+369 AEAAATAAKLGA

-416 AESFRGIDN
+416 AESFRGIDTLV
-425 MIVLNG
+425 VLNG
-431 AEGVTGMAGEVMKL
+431 AEGITGMAGEVMKL
-445 GLGVMPLVQQMLANG
+445 GLGVMPVVQELLKNG
-460 KDDANGAARERSN
+460 NGSVEKPTGSAPERKDSPR
-473 AQEKRPTKR
+473 
-482 D
+482 

>member
-1 MVTILIALVIAVV
+1 VITILIVIVVALVAAVA
-14 VLVVVMAGLI
+14 LVAGLI
-24 KAVWRVAEP
+24 KLTWRVAEP

-44 VGGEMSGKGDA
+44 VGGVMSGQGDA

-62 AVGKGAFVIPGL
+62 AVGKGALVLPGL
-74 QAVRK
+74 QTVRK
-79 LSLNARK
+79 LSLNAKK
-86 ADLAVETVTRQGVP
+86 ADLTVQSVTSQGVP
-100 VQVRG
+100 VSVRG
-105 IVVYKV
+105 VVVYKV

-158 RDRARMAAETRGSSA
+158 RDRARMSSETRSSSA

-193 PTGYIQNLA
+193 PSGYIQNLA

-218 EANQAAT
+218 EANRAAT
-225 EKEQAAAAAGAR
+225 EKEQAAAAAA
-237 AIADSEI
+237 AKAVADSEV

-249 KAQADTARA
+249 KAQADTARSQA
-258 EAEQAGPLAQA
+258 DQAGPLAQA

-280 EVAKLEAQ
+280 EVAKLEAA

-299 KPAEAAR
+299 KPAEAER
-306 DARIASA
+306 DARIAA
-313 QAKARET
+313 AEAKAREV
-320 ELEAAANANRV
+320 ELDAAAQAKRV
-331 EIEAGANAKKVEIEA
+331 EIEAGANAKRVEVEA
-346 TAEAGA
+346 TAQARA
-352 TEKIGRAKA
+352 TEQTGLAKA
-361 GAIEAMGH
+361 AATRATGE
-369 AEAASTAAKLGA
+369 AEAAATAAKLGA

-416 AESFRGIDN
+416 AESFRGVEHLT
-425 MIVLNG
+425 VLNG
-431 AEGVTGMAGEVMKL
+431 AEGLAGMSGEVMKL
-445 GLGVMPLVQQMLANG
+445 GLGVMPLVQQLLKGGNG
-460 KDDANGAARERSN
+460 DG
-473 AQEKRPTKR
+473 EKPKS
-482 D
+482 

>member
-1 MVTILIALVIAVV
+1 VITLLIVIAIAAVAAIALVA
-14 VLVVVMAGLI
+14 ALI
-24 KAVWRVAEP
+24 KLTWRVAEP

-44 VGGEMSGKGDA
+44 VGGVLSGQGDA

-62 AVGKGAFVIPGL
+62 AVGKGALVIPGL
-74 QAVRK
+74 QTVRK
-79 LSLNARK
+79 LSLNAKK
-86 ADLAVETVTRQGVP
+86 ADLAVQTVTSQGVP
-100 VQVRG
+100 VSVRG
-105 IVVYKV
+105 VVIYKV

-118 ANAASRFLGESEET
+118 ANAASRFLGEDEQT

-158 RDRARMAAETRGSSA
+158 RDRARMSSETRSSSA

-193 PTGYIQNLA
+193 PSGYIQNLA
-202 APHQAAV
+202 APHQAAI

-218 EANQAAT
+218 EANRAAT
-225 EKEQAAAAAGAR
+225 EKEQAAAAAGAK

-244 AQSQV
+244 AQSHV
-249 KAQADTARA
+249 KAQADTARSQ
-258 EAEQAGPLAQA
+258 AEQAGPLAQA

-280 EVAKLEAQ
+280 EVAKLQAA

-299 KPAEAAR
+299 KPAEAER
-306 DARIASA
+306 DARIAA
-313 QAKARET
+313 AEAKAREV
-320 ELEAAANANRV
+320 ELDAGAQAKRV
-331 EIEAGANAKKVEIEA
+331 EIEAGANAKKVELEA
-346 TAEAGA
+346 TAQARA
-352 TEKIGRAKA
+352 TEQTGLAKA
-361 GAIEAMGH
+361 SATRATGE
-369 AEAASTAAKLGA
+369 AEAAATAAKLGA

-425 MIVLNG
+425 LTVFNG
-431 AEGVTGMAGEVMKL
+431 AEGMTGMAGEVMKL
-445 GLGVMPLVQQMLANG
+445 GLGVMPLVQQMLKNGNANG
-460 KDDANGAARERSN
+460 EKPKDE
-473 AQEKRPTKR
+473 
-482 D
+482 